1 MFSFELWQILIRNR
15 PINADASQSTVSSL
29 VLLIKTEGQ
38 SELSDDQGPMYP
50 FLCLPVLICHLILP
64 TESSLRDSAANTVR
78 ICIVTPHVIFS
89 VRICKR
95 NFTQVSV
102 VGTTCRICVTIVFL
116 SYKHTEEY
124 YCLCVCWL
132 AAGKQ
137 AYLKPLSLALTYL
150 WYSKP

>member
-15 PINADASQSTVSSL
+15 PINADASQSTISSL

-38 SELSDDQGPMYP
+38 SELSNDQGPMYP
-50 FLCLPVLICHLILP
+50 FLCLPILICHLILP

-89 VRICKR
+89 VRTCKR

-102 VGTTCRICVTIVFL
+102 VGTTRRICVTIVFL
-116 SYKHTEEY
+116 SYKHRRVLLFM
-124 YCLCVCWL
+124 CPL
-132 AAGKQ
+132 AGCRKTGVSENS
-137 AYLKPLSLALTYL
+137 LFLALTYL